1 MRRFLKRLA
10 MIPLTMLI
18 VSAVVFICLS
28 CASGDSSAYIL
39 PEDASPEAAAA
50 YRASMGLDEPLL
62 MRYSDFLFSFIAG
75 NWGLSAG
82 GRDIMEMIGTRLPV
96 TLSVSALALLISLC
110 IAVPAA
116 YLSVRRK
123 SAADAI
129 STGAAI
135 AVSSMP
141 VFLIAMLLVLLF
153 AVLLGWFPVAG
164 YVPLSGGLLPH
175 LGSIFLPSLALA
187 LLHSSLLML
196 LFRRSLRENLSEPY
210 ARAAAAA
217 GLSRRLILFKSAT
230 RPALPILVMVTGESA
245 AAFLGGSAAVETVF
259 ALPGLGSLMVAAAL
273 GRDTALSSVIV
284 MLSAL
289 MVSLVSLAA
298 ETAAD
303 LIDPRRR
310 RKA

>member
-18 VSAVVFICLS
+18 VSAAVFICLS

-39 PEDASPEAAAA
+39 PEDASPEAVEA

-62 MRYSDFLFSFIAG
+62 LRYSGFLFSFLSG
-75 NWGLSAG
+75 DWGLSAG
-82 GRDIMEMIGTRLPV
+82 GRDIMGMIGTRLPV
-96 TLSVSALALLISLC
+96 TLSVSILALLISLC

-116 YLSVRRK
+116 YLSVRRR
-123 SAADAI
+123 SAADRI
-129 STGAAI
+129 STGAAV

-164 YVPLSGGLLPH
+164 YVPLSDGLIPH

-196 LFRRSLRENLSEPY
+196 LFRRSLRENLGEPY

-217 GLSRRLILFKSAT
+217 GLSPRLILLKGAT
-230 RPALPILVMVTGESA
+230 RPALPLLVIVAGESA

-259 ALPGLGSLMVAAAL
+259 AIPGLGALMVTAAL
-273 GRDTALSSVIV
+273 GRDAALSSVIV

-289 MVSLVSLAA
+289 MVSLTSLVA